1 MTIKTE
7 LANGTY
13 EIFESQG
20 YNISTIKD
28 MHPMILSVTIFDN
41 GKRIF
46 KKSRFFNWWYRHVTF
61 KSAEVQKKLHEIIK
75 NQNS

>member
-7 LANGTY
+7 LANGTF

-20 YNISTIKD
+20 YNISTLKD

-41 GKRIF
+41 GKKIF
-46 KKSRFFNWWYRHVTF
+46 KKSRPFKWYYKHFTF
-61 KSAEVQKKLHEIIK
+61 KSEKVQKQLEEIEK
-75 NQNS
+75 QRN